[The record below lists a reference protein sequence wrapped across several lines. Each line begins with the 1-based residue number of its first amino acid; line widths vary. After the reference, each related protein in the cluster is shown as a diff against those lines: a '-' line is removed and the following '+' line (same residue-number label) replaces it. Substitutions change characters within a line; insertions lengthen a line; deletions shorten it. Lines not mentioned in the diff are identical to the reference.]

1 MKLSFDLCSLYDSLI
16 TQNYLLLISI
26 LIGIATALAFP
37 VVGTWVVDF
46 FINAPTYNGPK
57 TDHFDGKKFSNLDG
71 IRARGFTDIIKW
83 ALTEEPGEWKE
94 LNEKDVSYGKPPIAK
109 IEDGSIHVTFVNHA
123 TFLIQAC
130 GLNILTDPI
139 WSLRAS
145 PFQWIGPKRMRP
157 PGIRFEDLPDI
168 DLVLIS
174 HNHYDHL
181 DIHTVK
187 RLQEE
192 HNPQF
197 ITPLGVSLF
206 LHQHGIT
213 NTVEMDWWESRE
225 ADNAISISAVP
236 SQHFSGRGLSDRD
249 KTLWCGYVLQTKA
262 GTVYFAGD
270 SGYDGFF
277 EKIGSTFNPID
288 LALIPIG
295 AYRPRWFMEPIH
307 VDPEQAVQIHRD
319 VGARKSIGMH
329 FGTFPLADDGMNEP
343 QADLAKAKEK
353 YGLAEDA
360 FITLEQGGREVI
372 KTRQEPKA
380 RRPAVG

>member
-1 MKLSFDLCSLYDSLI
+1 MVDS
-16 TQNYLLLISI
+16 
-26 LIGIATALAFP
+26 
-37 VVGTWVVDF
+37 
-46 FINAPTYNGPK
+46 FINAPTYKGPES
-57 TDHFDGKKFSNLDG
+57 DHFDGKKFSNLDG
-71 IRARGFTDIIKW
+71 IRARGFFDIIKW

-94 LNEKDVSYGKPPIAK
+94 LKEQDISYGEAPLARIN
-109 IEDGSIHVTFVNHA
+109 DNSIHVTFVNHA
-123 TFLIQAC
+123 TFLIQTG

-187 RLQEE
+187 RLQQE

-197 ITPLGVSLF
+197 IMPLGVSLY
-206 LHQHGIT
+206 LHQNGVTQTI
-213 NTVEMDWWESRE
+213 EMDWWEHKEFS
-225 ADNAISISAVP
+225 DKISISAVP

-249 KTLWCGYVLQTKA
+249 KTLWCGYVLETEA

-277 EKIGSTFNPID
+277 KKIGSTFNPID

-307 VDPEQAVQIHRD
+307 VDPEQAVHIHQD
-319 VGARKSIGMH
+319 VGAKKSIGMH
-329 FGTFPLADDGMNEP
+329 FGTFPLADDGMREP
-343 QADLAKAKEK
+343 KKDLAVAKEK
-353 YGLAEDA
+353 HGLADDA
-360 FITLEQGGREVI
+360 FITLKQGGKQIINTHQVV
-372 KTRQEPKA
+372 KA
-380 RRPAVG
+380 KRSATG